1 MQVKEYW
8 EKLEWKREK
17 LTIVSVDAVA
27 IYPSINVPLVKKS
40 IQFYTKNLPK
50 YAMTKINLCL
60 RLVRFGMSSTLLDF
74 QDKYYEYIDEG
85 LNTKVLVIG
94 WYESAF
100 LAELVASY
108 LLEVTNI
115 QFEEVLWRVIYI
127 DYRLLVFKG
136 RRSIW

>member
-8 EKLEWKREK
+8 GKLEWKREK

-27 IYPSINVPLVKKS
+27 IYPSINFPLVKKS

-94 WYESAF
+94 CYESAF

-136 RRSIW
+136 RRSI